1 MMRLPTAV
9 FYPFVIS
16 LLCLFH
22 MEKAWS
28 KTVRYELKATEGS
41 LNVSGKKTVDFA
53 LLVNGSLPAP
63 TLEFDEGDE
72 AEIAVTNNI
81 ADQEISIHWHG
92 LLLPPEMDGV
102 PYVNNPPIMPGTTY
116 TFRFKL
122 RQSGTYWYHTH
133 SHVQEQKG
141 IFGALI
147 IHPKVK
153 KITADKEAVIVLGDW
168 SDEDPH
174 DILANLRKDGE
185 YYLYKKN
192 TVRSWAGAIQA
203 GALTTYLH
211 NEWTRMGGMDYSDVG
226 YDAFIINGK
235 PDSQLIDAKPGEK
248 IRLRIVNASASSYF
262 HVSLGDMPMKV
273 ISADGVDIDPIRAKD
288 ILIGM
293 AETYDLLFEVPA
305 QKNYEFRATAQDGT
319 GSASTW
325 IGKGDKV
332 SVPPRALV
340 DLYASMD
347 HMGMDHS
354 AGGGEGMDHSK
365 MDHSQM
371 NHEAPEAPAEVDHSK
386 MDHSK
391 MDHSQ
396 HGSMP
401 PAAENKIREVESL
414 TVDELKAQAPTAFPK
429 DTAFYDV
436 KLVLDGDMERYI
448 WHINGKT
455 MAEDRT
461 IVIKE
466 GDVIRFT
473 LVNETMMHHPMHL
486 HGHFFRVLNK
496 NGDSSPMKHT
506 VDVGPHMTRTIEFK
520 ADEPG
525 EWMLHCHNLYHMK
538 TGMARVVK
546 YSSYTPT
553 AEIQHLQKHD
563 PHLHDHPFYYGMLE
577 AATNHAQGKFRISK
591 TWDEIEGRFET
602 RKDYSWDGEGDLVY
616 KRWINKYLNLEVG
629 ATNFD
634 KETYGM
640 AGVGYILP
648 MLIESKLLINSKAQL
663 RLDLEKKF
671 QWTSKIFTDV
681 DVAFRQKEETEW
693 EVSLMY
699 ANSWS
704 WAAGFK
710 FTKESSGVGVQVQ
723 L

>member
-1 MMRLPTAV
+1 MKRLQSAV
-9 FYPFVIS
+9 FYPFLVVLACVGS
-16 LLCLFH
+16 FFPG
-22 MEKAWS
+22 ETAWS
-28 KTVRYELKATEGS
+28 KTVRYELKASEGS

-63 TLEFDEGDE
+63 TLEFNEGDD

-153 KITADKEAVIVLGDW
+153 KIVADKEAVIVLGDW

-192 TVRSWAGAIQA
+192 TVRSWAGAIEA
-203 GALTTYLH
+203 GALSTYLH

-235 PDSQLIDAKPGEK
+235 RDSQLVEAKAGEK
-248 IRLRIVNASASSYF
+248 VRLRIVNASASSYF
-262 HVSLGDMPMKV
+262 HVSLGDAPMKV
-273 ISADGVDIDPIRAKD
+273 VSADGIDIDPILAKD

-293 AETYDLLFEVPA
+293 AETYDVIFEVPQ

-319 GSASTW
+319 GAASTW

-332 SVPPRALV
+332 SVPDRPAV

-347 HMGMDHS
+347 HMGMDHGS
-354 AGGGEGMDHSK
+354 SGGSHEGMDHSQINHAAPEVDHAK
-365 MDHSQM
+365 MDH
-371 NHEAPEAPAEVDHSK
+371 AT

-401 PAAENKIREVESL
+401 PDEANKIREVESL
-414 TVDELKAQAPTAFPK
+414 TVDELRAQTPTAFPK
-429 DTAFYDV
+429 GTAFYDV

-461 IVIKE
+461 IVIK
-466 GDVIRFT
+466 
-473 LVNETMMHHPMHL
+473 
-486 HGHFFRVLNK
+486 
-496 NGDSSPMKHT
+496 
-506 VDVGPHMTRTIEFK
+506 
-520 ADEPG
+520 
-525 EWMLHCHNLYHMK
+525 
-538 TGMARVVK
+538 
-546 YSSYTPT
+546 
-553 AEIQHLQKHD
+553 
-563 PHLHDHPFYYGMLE
+563 
-577 AATNHAQGKFRISK
+577 
-591 TWDEIEGRFET
+591 
-602 RKDYSWDGEGDLVY
+602 
-616 KRWINKYLNLEVG
+616 
-629 ATNFD
+629 
-634 KETYGM
+634 
-640 AGVGYILP
+640 
-648 MLIESKLLINSKAQL
+648 
-663 RLDLEKKF
+663 
-671 QWTSKIFTDV
+671 
-681 DVAFRQKEETEW
+681 
-693 EVSLMY
+693 
-699 ANSWS
+699 
-704 WAAGFK
+704 
-710 FTKESSGVGVQVQ
+710 
-723 L
+723 